1 MGTFS
6 AIAILV
12 YQETPQV
19 DLHPVN
25 FPASFAGQ
33 LHQAAVGVGT
43 CRTCR
48 TLPPRRKAVC
58 LSPGNL
64 PGPWGLGNKKNTFGS
79 TDSQAKEYPC
89 NGLFTYMNGWFYSKC
104 WFICQSHGSYEEAK
118 ESSTVFF
125 SKKHWEKKTVYICD
139 LKWSPK
145 WRSLGT
151 PE

>member
-64 PGPWGLGNKKNTFGS
+64 PGRGDWGTRKTPSDQQIPKQKSIHVMVYLPTWMVDFIVNVGS
-79 TDSQAKEYPC
+79 YASPMDPMRRQKSQAP
-89 NGLFTYMNGWFYSKC
+89 S
-104 WFICQSHGSYEEAK
+104 
-118 ESSTVFF
+118 FF
-125 SKKHWEKKTVYICD
+125 QKKHWEKKTVYICD